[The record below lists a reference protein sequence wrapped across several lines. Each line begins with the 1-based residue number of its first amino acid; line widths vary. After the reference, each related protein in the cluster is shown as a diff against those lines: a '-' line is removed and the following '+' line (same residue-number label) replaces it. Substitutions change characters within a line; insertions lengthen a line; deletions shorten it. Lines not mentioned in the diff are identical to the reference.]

1 MDEHRSQPH
10 RVLYGRRRGKPP
22 RPARQ
27 AILDRLLPELAIDLR
42 DAAPNSLDPR
52 QLFGPGVT
60 DVWFEVG
67 FGNGEHLM
75 AQCRAN
81 PNIGIIGAEPYLA
94 GVARLVSYADTYR
107 LNNVRIFAD
116 DARLLLDVLIDQS
129 LGRLFTLFPDPWP
142 KTRHHK
148 RRFVQPDTVQA
159 VARILKPGG
168 EWRLATDDMSYCR
181 WILRHLI
188 GRSDFAWLIEDA
200 SDWRQRSADWPETRY
215 EAKALAE
222 GRAPMFL
229 KFRRQ

>member
-1 MDEHRSQPH
+1 M
-10 RVLYGRRRGKPP
+10 
-22 RPARQ
+22 
-27 AILDRLLPELAIDLR
+27 
-42 DAAPNSLDPR
+42 
-52 QLFGPGVT
+52 
-60 DVWFEVG
+60 
-67 FGNGEHLM
+67 
-75 AQCRAN
+75 
-81 PNIGIIGAEPYLA
+81 
-94 GVARLVSYADTYR
+94 
-107 LNNVRIFAD
+107 NNVRIFAD

-168 EWRLATDDMSYCR
+168 EWRLATDDMGYCR

-200 SDWRQRSADWPETRY
+200 SDWRQRTADWPETRY
-215 EAKALAE
+215 EAKALAD